1 VLDQPNTT
9 REPAAR
15 TTGAIRVLLVDDHPA
30 LRTGLE
36 RVLASEPGLIPVG
49 SAENE
54 FALWPA
60 LNRLRPDV
68 VLMDYSLPGSDGLTL
83 CFRVKQIV
91 PSPAVLL
98 YSAYA
103 DPSLAVPARV
113 AQADGLIHKA
123 APVTELLDGI
133 RMVARGE
140 TVMPRVA
147 EDLLTAAS
155 SRLDPDDV
163 AMMGMLLHRT
173 PINEIAE
180 VLEIDIREVVSG
192 GLRVV
197 GRLQAKHAAHR

>member
-1 VLDQPNTT
+1 VLDQTDTT

-15 TTGAIRVLLVDDHPA
+15 TAGAVRVLLVDDHPA

-36 RVLASEPGLIPVG
+36 RLLVSEPGLIPVG
-49 SAENE
+49 TAEDE

-83 CFRVKQIV
+83 CFRVKQTV
-91 PSPAVLL
+91 PSPAVLV

-123 APVTELLDGI
+123 APVSELLDGI
-133 RMVARGE
+133 RLVARGE
-140 TVMPRVA
+140 SVMPRVA

-155 SRLDPDDV
+155 SRLDPQDV
-163 AMMGMLLHRT
+163 AIMGMLLHRT
-173 PINEIAE
+173 PLNEIAD
-180 VLEIDIREVVSG
+180 VLEVDVRDVVSG
-192 GLRVV
+192 GLRIV
-197 GRLQAKHAAHR
+197 GRLQAKPAADR